1 MNAAAEEVKKKYMHI
16 NMNKNKNDIKGGPRK
31 RMKNLFF
38 SAPVDTL
45 YQLPSYQVIIVT
57 GPRAISGATVV
68 VWIGSGKGV
77 GEHSQ
82 FSSVAI

>member
-1 MNAAAEEVKKKYMHI
+1 
-16 NMNKNKNDIKGGPRK
+16 MNKNKNDIKGIPRE

-45 YQLPSYQVIIVT
+45 YPLPSYRIIIVT
-57 GPRAISGATVV
+57 GPQATRGATVV

-77 GEHSQ
+77 GGHSP